1 MAASQELRRV
11 VANESSIS
19 FGVPVREGIANRFF
33 PSLEPRLIFAA
44 LLTSLGYYL
53 GSLIGFTLTFEPH
66 PVSVLW
72 PPNSILLAALLLT
85 PPRAWVILLLAAL
98 PAHIIAQVQS
108 HVPLPMMICYF
119 ISNSCEAIIG
129 AAGIRYFVHGQIR
142 FDNLRTTTIF
152 CIFGAVV
159 GPFLSSFLDA
169 GFVQLNQWGVG
180 HYWEIWRI
188 RFFSN
193 VMTALTFAPPI
204 VVWFAQPIRRQK
216 HDFRY
221 WAEVS
226 LFSLSL
232 LGMCYAALYREGR
245 PADPVLY
252 CGLVLLLL
260 WAAMRLGARGTI
272 SAILI
277 VTFLTIWSAA
287 HGHGPFTAES
297 PEENARSIQ
306 FFLIVMAIPF
316 LFLTAGVVE
325 RRTAEER
332 FTNAFRLSP
341 SAVAITRL
349 SDATVLDVNERWLA
363 MFGYTRSEVIGR
375 TVYDLNIY
383 ESPSVREE
391 MLARI
396 SRDET
401 VRDFESSVRMKNGE
415 LLRLSSSAGRVE
427 MAGESCLI
435 SISRDITELKRAEE
449 SNRHFV
455 HASRLAVVGELTASI
470 AHEINQPLAAILS
483 NADAAAMLLESDS
496 PPLDEI
502 RNIVA
507 DIHSDDVRA
516 SETIRHL
523 RRLTRKHEMQVEPLN
538 LNELAFEVVHLV
550 SAEVRRR
557 NVSLLPE
564 IASAPVTV
572 LGDRVHLQQVLM
584 NLILNSLEAMAD
596 MPETQRRLSLRTRK
610 NGETVEVSVTDSGHG
625 IAPDELPRLFESFY
639 TTKENGMGLGLAIA
653 RSIVN
658 AHGGEIVAENNQE
671 GGATF
676 RFELPLSIQPGFAS

>member
-1 MAASQELRRV
+1 
-11 VANESSIS
+11 
-19 FGVPVREGIANRFF
+19 VPVREGIANRFF
-33 PSLEPRLIFAA
+33 LSLDPRLIFAA
-44 LLTSLGYYL
+44 LLTALGYYV
-53 GSLIGFTLTFEPH
+53 GSLIGFTLTFQPH

-72 PPNSILLAALLLT
+72 PPNSILLAGLLLT
-85 PPRAWVILLLAAL
+85 PPRAWVVVLLATL

-108 HVPLPMMICYF
+108 HIPLPMMICYF

-129 AAGIRYFVHGQIR
+129 AAGIRYFVHGQVR

-152 CIFGAVV
+152 CIFGALV

-193 VMTALTFAPPI
+193 VLTALTFAPAI
-204 VVWFAQPIRRQK
+204 VVWFAQPIRPQK
-216 HDFRY
+216 RDFRS

-226 LFSLSL
+226 LFFLTL
-232 LGMCYAALYREGR
+232 VGLCYAALYVAG
-245 PADPVLY
+245 PSADPVLY

-260 WAAMRLGARGTI
+260 WGAMRLGAHGTVT
-272 SAILI
+272 AILI

-297 PEENARSIQ
+297 PEQNARSIQ
-306 FFLIVMAIPF
+306 LFLIVMAIPF
-316 LFLTAGVVE
+316 LFLAAGVAE

-332 FTNAFRLSP
+332 FTKAFRLSP
-341 SAVAITRL
+341 SAVAITRFR
-349 SDATVLDVNERWLA
+349 DAVVLDVNERWLA
-363 MFGYTRSEVIGR
+363 MFGYVRSEVIGR
-375 TVYDLNIY
+375 TVHELKIY
-383 ESPSVREE
+383 ESPADREE
-391 MLARI
+391 MMARLAREEI
-396 SRDET
+396 
-401 VRDFESSVRMKNGE
+401 VRDFECSVRTKNGQ
-415 LLRLSSSAGRVE
+415 LLRFSSAAGRVE
-427 MAGESCLI
+427 MVGEACLI
-435 SISRDITELKRAEE
+435 SISRDVTELKRAEE
-449 SNRHFV
+449 SNRNFV

-483 NADAAAMLLESDS
+483 NADAATMLLESDS

-502 RNIVA
+502 RNILA

-557 NVSLLPE
+557 NVALLPE
-564 IASAPVTV
+564 IASAPATV

-596 MPETQRRLSLRTRK
+596 MPEMQRRLSLRTRN
-610 NGETVEVSVTDSGHG
+610 NGETVEVSVTDSGSG

-658 AHGGEIVAENNQE
+658 AHGGEIVAENNRE

-676 RFELPLSIQPGFAS
+676 RFELPLSIQPGRAS